1 VTFPNTGPGERLRDV
16 AADKCGGRS
25 KKRAEAATPRP
36 FLMRLASILGQV
48 QTILVV
54 SKSADISPLAFTV
67 KCAWKSNNTLDP
79 SDPRATT

>member
-1 VTFPNTGPGERLRDV
+1 MDAGSGERSRDL
-16 AADKCGGRS
+16 GRR
-25 KKRAEAATPRP
+25 KWRLAKQKRAEAATPRP
-36 FLMRLASILGQV
+36 FLMRFASTLGQV

-67 KCAWKSNNTLDP
+67 KCAWKSNNTLDS